1 MKWQKREQAKK
12 ERKGKKRKENNLYA
26 FQVLFEGSESHFA
39 SMQSSQH
46 NPQIK

>member
-1 MKWQKREQAKK
+1 MAKKGTGQKKREK
-12 ERKGKKRKENNLYA
+12 EIKRKENNLYA

-39 SMQSSQH
+39 SMQNFQH